1 MKYLAEALGTF
12 ALVFCGTGAIIVNQ
26 QTSALTHVGIAFTFG
41 TVVMIM
47 VYALGAISGAHINP
61 AVTIG
66 AAVARKLPVIQ
77 TIPYILSQ
85 LAGAIIASLLLRTIF
100 PTNENLGGTM
110 PAGEA
115 LQSFVLELVFT
126 FFLMLVILAVTS
138 KPELTAATGLAI
150 GSTILVGAL
159 VAGPISGGSFNPARS
174 IAPAII
180 TWQIQSLWVYILA
193 PVMGAVLAA
202 LLWPLLHRTR

>member
-1 MKYLAEALGTF
+1 MKYLAEAIGTF
-12 ALVFCGTGAIIVNQ
+12 ALVFCGTGAIIVNE
-26 QTSALTHVGIAFTFG
+26 QTSALTHVSIAFTFG

-47 VYALGAISGAHINP
+47 VYATGAISGAHINP
-61 AVTIG
+61 AVTLA
-66 AAVARKLPVIQ
+66 AAVARKLPFFE

-85 LAGAIIASLLLRTIF
+85 LAGAILASLLLRTIF
-100 PTNENLGGTM
+100 PSNETLGITL
-110 PAGEA
+110 PAGGA
-115 LQSFVLELVFT
+115 MQSFVLELVFT

-138 KPELTAATGLAI
+138 NPALAPVTGLAI

-180 TWQIQSLWVYILA
+180 TWQVQSLWIYLVA
-193 PVMGAVLAA
+193 PLTGAILAA
-202 LLWPLLHRTR
+202 LLWPVLQRSR